1 MSTIAQEPQAA
12 VPRVVMA
19 PLNCSILVTDIVGF
33 GDPRRDDNHRLQL
46 RAGLLNVLAG
56 AFSDAGVPW
65 RRCRHQDR
73 GDGLL
78 TVAPP
83 TISTTP
89 LVDPFLLRLA
99 ERLGRHNEA
108 ADDPVRIRLRCALH
122 VGPVLADGAGYPSA
136 SIIHAT
142 RMLDSTPLRR
152 ALTGSGAD
160 LAVMVSNY
168 VYEAVVRHMG
178 DPGRRETFRPARYR
192 AKGTPITS
200 WLYVATDPGDPEGE
214 S

>member
-1 MSTIAQEPQAA
+1 MSTIAQAPTAA
-12 VPRVVMA
+12 VPRVVTA
-19 PLNCSILVTDIVGF
+19 PLNCSILMTDIVGF

-46 RAGLLNVLAG
+46 RAGLLSALGG
-56 AFSDAGVPW
+56 AFADAGVPW

-89 LVDPFLLRLA
+89 LVDPFLPRLA
-99 ERLGRHNEA
+99 ERLGRHNEV

-122 VGPVLADGAGYPSA
+122 VGPVLADGTGYPSA
-136 SIIHAT
+136 SIIHAA
-142 RMLDSTPLRR
+142 RMLDSMPLRR
-152 ALTGSGAD
+152 ALAGSGAD
-160 LAVMVSNY
+160 LAVMVSDY
-168 VYEAVVRHMG
+168 VYEAVVRHLG
-178 DPGRRETFRPARYR
+178 GPARPETFRPARYR

-200 WLYVATDPGDPEGE
+200 WLYVAAGSGDPEAE
-214 S
+214 T